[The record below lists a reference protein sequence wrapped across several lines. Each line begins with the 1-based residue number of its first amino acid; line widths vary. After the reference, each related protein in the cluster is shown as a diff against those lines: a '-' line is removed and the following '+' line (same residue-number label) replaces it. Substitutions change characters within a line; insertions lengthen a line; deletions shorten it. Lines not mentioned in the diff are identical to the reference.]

1 MYLSRIIDREKRVR
15 VSSSSREGGERN
27 DSPRKGCQFFSPR
40 KRDCHRRS
48 NLSSTRVTNRS
59 TRRDTIFGSETRS
72 REIFLVI
79 FMGKSKKWGKYSSR
93 CEKTMN
99 TNIDVRMIE
108 YQDSSKVYW
117 IKYPAK

>member
-1 MYLSRIIDREKRVR
+1 
-15 VSSSSREGGERN
+15 
-27 DSPRKGCQFFSPR
+27 
-40 KRDCHRRS
+40 
-48 NLSSTRVTNRS
+48 
-59 TRRDTIFGSETRS
+59 
-72 REIFLVI
+72 
-79 FMGKSKKWGKYSSR
+79 MGKSKKWGKYSSR